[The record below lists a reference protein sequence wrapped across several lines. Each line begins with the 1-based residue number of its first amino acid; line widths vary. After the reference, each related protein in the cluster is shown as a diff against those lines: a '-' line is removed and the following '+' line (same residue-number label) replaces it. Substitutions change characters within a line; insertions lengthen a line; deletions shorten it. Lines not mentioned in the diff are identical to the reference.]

1 MIIDL
6 PKNTGLTVYF
16 PDGTRLIISSKA
28 EDITVDHFS
37 PKLNQILNSFTASL
51 SRP

>member
-6 PKNTGLTVYF
+6 PQDTVLTVYF

-28 EDITVDHFS
+28 KEITVDHVS
-37 PKLNQILNSFTASL
+37 PKLNQILNSFTASYEC
-51 SRP
+51 